1 MAEDRDIKIYEGGKS
16 CELNDIQRISRIVTA
31 TSGTEILIR
40 QKLSEKGLQ
49 KFAPTAKSS
58 DLILA
63 VCLRL
68 SFIACVFC

>member
-16 CELNDIQRISRIVTA
+16 CELNDIQRISEDIDRNKRNGNIDKA
-31 TSGTEILIR
+31 
-40 QKLSEKGLQ
+40 KLSEKGLQ

>member
-16 CELNDIQRISRIVTA
+16 RELNDIQRISEDIDRNKRNGNIDK
-31 TSGTEILIR
+31 

-63 VCLRL
+63 ECLRL

>member
-16 CELNDIQRISRIVTA
+16 RELNDIQRISEDIDRNKRN
-31 TSGTEILIR
+31 G
-40 QKLSEKGLQ
+40 

>member
-16 CELNDIQRISRIVTA
+16 RELNDIQRISEDIDRNKRNGNI
-31 TSGTEILIR
+31 
-40 QKLSEKGLQ
+40 
-49 KFAPTAKSS
+49 APTAKSS